1 MLRNKFRQRGSCS
14 AAFSQYASTKLPP
27 GPALHR
33 GRIISP
39 AYRNAA
45 PKRGYLPARRLS
57 HAMTLPARRLSPL
70 KPTDADSARPCM
82 RPASLQLQ
90 TNRLG
95 TATTGKIFSVQ
106 ALPAAWHVTAVFCS
120 SSEPRNPS
128 TIHSGEAPKKKLVQ
142 VLALDRAM
150 GILRPTQAGDACD
163 GQVAE
168 WLKAH
173 AWNACIRAT
182 VSRVRIPL
190 CPPFLFPRH

>member
-1 MLRNKFRQRGSCS
+1 
-14 AAFSQYASTKLPP
+14 
-27 GPALHR
+27 
-33 GRIISP
+33 
-39 AYRNAA
+39 
-45 PKRGYLPARRLS
+45 
-57 HAMTLPARRLSPL
+57 
-70 KPTDADSARPCM
+70 M
-82 RPASLQLQ
+82 RPASLQPQ

-95 TATTGKIFSVQ
+95 TATTGKIFSAQ

-190 CPPFLFPRH
+190 CPPFLFPRHWIFLFLRLAYRSTHHSGRGRPGLSTICPNYAHAALFPLQPEASLLIA